1 MGREGNEIHFRS
13 RGYIFSKFY
22 FVLSLVVAF
31 SASKLRKQI
40 KVEIQKKIKVKRL
53 ILHRKRILDVQKT
66 VMALYYS
73 AYRQS

>member
-13 RGYIFSKFY
+13 RGYIFSKFC
-22 FVLSLVVAF
+22 LIPLVVF

-40 KVEIQKKIKVKRL
+40 KVELQKKNNKVERL
-53 ILHRKRILDVQKT
+53 ILQRKRILDAQKT
-66 VMALYYS
+66 VLALYYS